1 MAKPAT
7 QSSRWS
13 TVLQHRTPVIS
24 ERLSKSAGFIDSSQ
38 SIQPQWDDFFFGVSP
53 LTAFHIPG
61 KVPGTYRHRLY
72 GLPRIPLPGHTRKI
86 EFPKV
91 MSTYKFSLRLELVVC
106 RDFIF
111 LILLTIGCKE
121 KIEVNNN
128 YCPIPGASQPKEPV
142 RLIDANSILRLINIS
157 GSAYDGIEYQ
167 AYEAGVEYVRGLIED
182 APTIDPESLRPTA
195 HIMRGTVPDTHDD
208 AFCSNCRS
216 YLGVPGVDYED
227 YDSVLSHRYK
237 YCPYC
242 NARIVSADE

>member
-1 MAKPAT
+1 MAAPIKNQPAT

-86 EFPKV
+86 EFPKM

-111 LILLTIGCKE
+111 LILFRRCSLLLYTQSQL
-121 KIEVNNN
+121 
-128 YCPIPGASQPKEPV
+128 ASLSTDFIKQ
-142 RLIDANSILRLINIS
+142 R
-157 GSAYDGIEYQ
+157 
-167 AYEAGVEYVRGLIED
+167 AYE
-182 APTIDPESLRPTA
+182 
-195 HIMRGTVPDTHDD
+195 
-208 AFCSNCRS
+208 
-216 YLGVPGVDYED
+216 LGH
-227 YDSVLSHRYK
+227 S
-237 YCPYC
+237 CPYTDLDC
-242 NARIVSADE
+242 QDCSQLNNCPMDAGTEEWFQLLVELSQRRTAK